1 MKVFIV
7 LLLLS
12 FLAIILDFPSL
23 IILLCLA
30 EGETSVHLTLNGK
43 RLEVR
48 RQHRVLT
55 LMTALIPM
63 GNLLVVC
70 HQKRLEKAP

>member
-1 MKVFIV
+1 MKVLIV

-30 EGETSVHLTLNGK
+30 EGESSVHLTLTGK
-43 RLEVR
+43 SLEVR
-48 RQHRVLT
+48 KQHQMLT
-55 LMTALIPM
+55 LLMTALTPI
-63 GNLLVVC
+63 GNPLAVC
-70 HQKRLEKAP
+70 HHGLEKVP

>member
-1 MKVFIV
+1 MKVLIV

-12 FLAIILDFPSL
+12 ILAIILGFPSL

-30 EGETSVHLTLNGK
+30 EGESNIHLTLNGK

-48 RQHRVLT
+48 RQHQVLT
-55 LMTALIPM
+55 LMMTALIPM
-63 GNLLVVC
+63 SNPLTWCVTM
-70 HQKRLEKAP
+70 A